1 MSRRRFLL
9 SVTAGGACAGL
20 VNVPCAFAQASTA
33 GAASNPMAHGRP
45 SETAQ
50 GAAVLRAA
58 HQILDAP
65 RILTDPLAL
74 RIIGT
79 ASWSRLLSV
88 PELFQGGRSL
98 RASVALR
105 SRFAE
110 DELAQAV
117 HRGIR
122 QYVVLGAGLDTFAYR
137 NIHAGSHLRVFE
149 VDHPATQVWKRQRL
163 HEAGIAVPD
172 SLTFAPVDFET
183 QTLTDGLNRA
193 GFDASQPAFFS
204 MLGVVIYLTRPAVMG
219 TLQYIKSLAS
229 GSEIVFSYSVPSSA
243 LSDGQRLSR
252 EYAARRVAARG
263 EPWITH
269 FDPSALKRDLEQ
281 LGYTRIFDLGPEEA
295 NDWYF
300 SNRTDDLGVDTSRL
314 MQARV

>member
-1 MSRRRFLL
+1 MSRRRFLQG
-9 SVTAGGACAGL
+9 VVAGGAYAGL
-20 VNVPCAFAQASTA
+20 ANVTCALAQASTA
-33 GAASNPMAHGRP
+33 GAASSPMAHGRP

-65 RILTDPLAL
+65 RILNDPLAL
-74 RIIGT
+74 RIIGAT
-79 ASWSRLLSV
+79 SRSRLLSA
-88 PELFQGGRSL
+88 PALFQGGRSL

-137 NIHAGSHLRVFE
+137 NIHAGSQLRVFE
-149 VDHPATQVWKRQRL
+149 VDHPATQAWKRQRL
-163 HEAGIAVPD
+163 LEAGIAIPD

-183 QTLTDGLNRA
+183 QTLADGLNHA

-219 TLQYIKSLAS
+219 TLEYIKSLAR

-243 LSDGQRLSR
+243 LSDTQRLSR
-252 EYAARRVAARG
+252 EYAAQRVAARG
-263 EPWITH
+263 EPWITY
-269 FDPSALKRDLEQ
+269 FDPLALKRDLERI
-281 LGYTRIFDLGPEEA
+281 GYTHIFDLGPEEA